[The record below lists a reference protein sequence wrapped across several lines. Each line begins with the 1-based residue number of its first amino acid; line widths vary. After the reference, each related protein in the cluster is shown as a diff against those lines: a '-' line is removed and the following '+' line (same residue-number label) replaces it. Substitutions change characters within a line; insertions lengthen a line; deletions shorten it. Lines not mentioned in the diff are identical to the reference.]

1 MSMRINVVAV
11 GNPPHCDCERLF
23 ASSLNPVGD
32 WQGRSAEALCNCTFP
47 HVVNLLI
54 WVIDKSDL
62 ESVLPCWC
70 DSGFRRSP
78 GLKLMMLTKL
88 TTLRS
93 ASVARPSAAS
103 VAAWLLIIFVVNCPL
118 QLRFLRRIC
127 LILHMLAMR
136 HCEDEGRGD
145 VYYIR
150 AGRATRLNL
159 VRMTQPIDVR
169 PTLSTRFLP
178 TPSGSVP
185 P

>member
-1 MSMRINVVAV
+1 MRIIVVAT
-11 GNPPHCDCERLF
+11 GNPPLCDCERLF

-32 WQGRSAEALCNCTFP
+32 WQGRSVEALCNCAFP

-54 WVIDKSDL
+54 WIINKADL
-62 ESVLPCWC
+62 QSVLPCWC
-70 DSGFRRSP
+70 DSGFRSSP
-78 GLKLMMLTKL
+78 GLLLMMLTKL

-103 VAAWLLIIFVVNCPL
+103 VAAWLLIIFIP
-118 QLRFLRRIC
+118 RIFIG
-127 LILHMLAMR
+127 LILHTMR
-136 HCEDEGRGD
+136 HCEDEGGGD

-159 VRMTQPIDVR
+159 VRITQPIDVR